1 MDMQA
6 LLAPDAGAR
15 LGESRARVLDLL
27 RAAGG
32 PLRVPEV
39 AEQAGLHPNTARFH
53 LDALAEAGLATREP
67 QPRETPGRPSV
78 AYRAT
83 GQDGPTGRRRYRL
96 LAEMLTS
103 LIAGMMPQPEDAA
116 AAAGREWGRYLT
128 EQPPPYQGLGAGQAI
143 EKLGAA
149 LEEIGFAPETTA
161 EGDGYRLR
169 LHQCPF
175 REVAERH
182 QNVVCAL
189 HLGLMQGVL
198 AQLRAPVTAD
208 RLQPFAEPNVCIA
221 ELSTEKAQA
230 AGG

>member
-1 MDMQA
+1 MDIQA
-6 LLAPDAGAR
+6 LLAPDAVAR

-32 PLRVPEV
+32 PLRVQEV

-53 LDALAEAGLATREP
+53 LDALVEAGLATREP

-83 GQDGPTGRRRYRL
+83 GEDGPAGRRRYRL

-103 LIAGMMPQPEDAA
+103 LIAGMMPQPEEAA
-116 AAAGREWGRYLT
+116 AEAGREWGRYLT
-128 EQPPPYQGLGAGQAI
+128 EQPPPYQGLDAGQAI
-143 EKLGAA
+143 ERLGAT
-149 LEEIGFAPETTA
+149 LEEIGFAPER
-161 EGDGYRLR
+161 DGYRLR

-208 RLQPFAEPNVCIA
+208 SLQPFAEPNVCIA
-221 ELSTEKAQA
+221 ELSTEEA
-230 AGG
+230 